1 MTVQILINAGML
13 VAEWH
18 HHRGECPTF
27 TELIETKFEN
37 IFGDD
42 VTHDLFLLEEED
54 AGDIREAGR
63 ISVQWPQECK

>member
-18 HHRGECPTF
+18 YHRGECPTF
-27 TELIETKFEN
+27 EELIETKFES

-42 VTHDLFLLEEED
+42 VTHDLFLLSEED
-54 AGDIREAGR
+54 AGDIKEAGR
-63 ISVQWPQECK
+63 ISVQWPQECR